1 MIPFDLDAAEVRVLG
16 CLAEKDL
23 ATPAYYPLTLHAL
36 VAACNQKSNR
46 DPVVEYEESDVLA
59 ALNRL
64 EQKDWVLSVLE
75 PGSRVTRYRH
85 RLIERLELR
94 PSEQAVLTVLLL
106 RGPQTPGELR
116 SRTERLH
123 DFPDAGA
130 VLTVLHRLA
139 AREPAPLVRQ
149 LDRLPG
155 MKESRWA
162 HLLSGEP
169 VQTAPA
175 GPPAETGSSR
185 LADLEQRLAALE
197 QQLAGQA
204 ERISQLEEALR
215 RISEGRI
222 TP

>member
-1 MIPFDLDAAEVRVLG
+1 MLPFDLDAAEARVLG

-23 ATPAYYPLTLHAL
+23 ATPSYYPLSLHAL

-85 RLIERLELR
+85 RLVERLELR

-123 DFPDAGA
+123 DFPDVDA
-130 VLTVLHRLA
+130 VLTVLRRLA

-155 MKESRWA
+155 MKENRWA

-169 VQTAPA
+169 VQNAPA

-204 ERISQLEEALR
+204 ERISQLEDALR
-215 RISEGRI
+215 RISPGSI
-222 TP
+222 AP